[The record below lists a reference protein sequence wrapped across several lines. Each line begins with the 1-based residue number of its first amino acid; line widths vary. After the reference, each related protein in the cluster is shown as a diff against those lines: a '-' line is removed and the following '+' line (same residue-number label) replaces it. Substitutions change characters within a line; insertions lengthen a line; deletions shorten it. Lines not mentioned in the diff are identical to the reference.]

1 MEENRPQN
9 TKKDMS
15 TDFLFDL
22 LKNILISLILIVFI
36 INFIAIPVK
45 VDGSSMYPNLKNG
58 DFGFS
63 GIFTKWFGIERF
75 DVVVIDSSKLENRLV
90 KRVIG
95 LPNETVEF
103 KDNVLYI
110 DGVVVDE
117 PFLND
122 DVFTEDLK
130 VVLGEDEYFMMGDN
144 REVSRDSRYYGPF
157 SAEDIMA
164 KGVLTLWPLSSIGID

>member
-9 TKKDMS
+9 TKKDVS

-75 DVVVIDSSKLENRLV
+75 DVVVIDSSKLENR
-90 KRVIG
+90 
-95 LPNETVEF
+95 
-103 KDNVLYI
+103 
-110 DGVVVDE
+110 
-117 PFLND
+117 
-122 DVFTEDLK
+122 
-130 VVLGEDEYFMMGDN
+130 
-144 REVSRDSRYYGPF
+144 
-157 SAEDIMA
+157 
-164 KGVLTLWPLSSIGID
+164 